1 LDSYC
6 KVSSYYKVSIGLL
19 LEVKEVKS
27 HSDGDKYK
35 GDNALDETRGYLLD
49 NDKANHNED

>member
-1 LDSYC
+1 LE
-6 KVSSYYKVSIGLL
+6 LL

-27 HSDGDKYK
+27 HCNGDKHK